1 MQNHHH
7 HVRGK
12 PRPTRPFLLESPRID
27 ALYGLEPVFD
37 PATQSI
43 DTAVLG
49 SFSEIQCPACWEA
62 QSVNVDLTAG
72 ARTYIEDC
80 QVCCHPMEITLA
92 LDARGDL
99 SGVTVTRTE

>member
-49 SFSEIQCPACWEA
+49 SFSESAKQRKRPVTIAVTGPRLRIFRAISGTASPARQRAPWA
-62 QSVNVDLTAG
+62 QA
-72 ARTYIEDC
+72 A
-80 QVCCHPMEITLA
+80 A
-92 LDARGDL
+92 LPKFSAIVW
-99 SGVTVTRTE
+99 SA